1 MSGPPS
7 EAQLPT
13 LGSGRGRSDWARG
26 RSSTPAGPAAHHQV
40 SSSLGSTSEKPLGPL
55 LLVVNRL
62 QYRPTGSLMKSGETR
77 AWVLTLP
84 LRLWPV
90 IYRLDLSRT
99 PPHRCPGGEHTRGP
113 AEDSVPA
120 GHAEGRRQKGGPLQ
134 VRGCLLPCLLSP
146 KGGIFFLLFLSQS
159 FIYASTQNVYT
170 LILYWSIT
178 DLQCHIGFRYTTM
191 RFS

>member
-7 EAQLPT
+7 ETQLPT

-26 RSSTPAGPAAHHQV
+26 GGSTPTGLAAHHQV
-40 SSSLGSTSEKPLGPL
+40 SSSLGSTSEKPPGPL

-62 QYRPTGSLMKSGETR
+62 QYRPTRSLMKSRETR

-84 LRLWPV
+84 LRLWSV
-90 IYRLDLSRT
+90 ICRLDHSRT

-113 AEDSVPA
+113 AEDSVPV
-120 GHAEGRRQKGGPLQ
+120 GHAEGRHQKGGPLW

-146 KGGIFFLLFLSQS
+146 RGGIFFLFFFSQS

-178 DLQCHIGFRYTTM
+178 DLQCRVGFRYTTM
-191 RFS
+191 